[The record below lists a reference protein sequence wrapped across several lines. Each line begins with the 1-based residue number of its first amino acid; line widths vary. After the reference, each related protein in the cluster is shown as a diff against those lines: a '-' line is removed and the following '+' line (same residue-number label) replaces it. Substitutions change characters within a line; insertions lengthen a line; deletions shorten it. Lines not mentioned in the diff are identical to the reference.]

1 MQPDLVPDSPGLKTR
16 QAAALLVSHGANIL
30 PLSRPVP
37 WWQRVLRQLQSPII
51 YILLFALGFDV
62 VVWVMEDTNGLPI
75 ESIAIVIILAFN
87 TVMGVWQEYRAG
99 VRNGPDCQYV
109 VRCCC

>member
-62 VVWVMEDTNGLPI
+62 VVWVM
-75 ESIAIVIILAFN
+75 
-87 TVMGVWQEYRAG
+87 GVWQEYRAG